1 MRIENMLNEFTESID
16 KINTLAGEVW
26 FWWGIGIILLYP
38 FLLIVINELAHR
50 LNKGNVEFLHIVIHV
65 RNIVLPVFLL
75 YILLA
80 KILLLPD
87 SNIALKIVKTT
98 FWVLLIYFI
107 LKTVNTILF
116 SEAFRF
122 QERIPKLLVDF
133 IRAFL
138 VLFGVALVAADVWGA
153 DLGKLLAALGMGSLV
168 LGLAL
173 QDVLGGLFSGI
184 ALLSARPFSVGDW
197 IRVGGIE
204 GQVKSVDWRAVSLET
219 KDKYLV
225 MIPNAVIAK
234 REFENFSKPTPMH
247 RMNVNI
253 DFSIEHPPNQVI
265 QVLLAVIKN
274 IPEIL
279 KNPKPNVYLSSYNT
293 VKALAH
299 YEIHYF
305 ISNYENKD
313 DAYKLLMSQIWYV
326 NQRENLR
333 FHSEQP
339 SYPLVTTDE
348 ILAKLK
354 TLSVFDI
361 SDENRTQ
368 LAQNAKIENYG
379 VHERI
384 LTKNS
389 IVTRFYI
396 IVDGIAEQ
404 RNEATEYN
412 KNQPIA
418 THRLTTGDFFGFSG
432 MVSNENYGEI
442 VVAMTDLTVIAI
454 KIEALRKML
463 QRNPLIADGLES
475 VVKARSGFDV

>member
-1 MRIENMLNEFTESID
+1 MFNEFIASID
-16 KINTLAGEVW
+16 KMLAFTNTLAGEVW

-38 FLLIVINELAHR
+38 VLLIVINELVHR
-50 LNKGNVEFLHIVIHV
+50 LNKGNVEFLHVVIHV

-87 SNIALKIVKTT
+87 SNIALKIIKTL
-98 FWVLLIYFI
+98 FWILLIHFI
-107 LKTVNTILF
+107 LKTVNAILF
-116 SEAFRF
+116 SETFRF
-122 QERIPKLLVDF
+122 KERIPKLLIDF

-138 VLFGVALVAADVWGA
+138 VLFGIALVAADVWGA

-197 IRVGGIE
+197 IRVGGVE

-234 REFENFSKPTPMH
+234 GEFENFSKPTPMH

-265 QVLLAVIKN
+265 QVLLTLIKN
-274 IPEIL
+274 SPGIL
-279 KNPKPNVYLSSYNT
+279 KNPKPDVSLSGYNT

-305 ISNYENKD
+305 ISHYERKD

-326 NQRENLR
+326 SQRENLR

-339 SYPLVTTDE
+339 SSPLFTTDE
-348 ILAKLK
+348 ILEKLK

-361 SDENRTQ
+361 SNDNLTQ
-368 LAQNAKIENYG
+368 LAQNAKIKNYG
-379 VHERI
+379 VHECI

-389 IVTRFYI
+389 IVTLFYI
-396 IVDGIAEQ
+396 IAEGIAEQ
-404 RNEATEYN
+404 RNEAADYD
-412 KNQPIA
+412 KPIA
-418 THRLTTGDFFGFSG
+418 THRLTAGDFFGFSG
-432 MVSNENYGEI
+432 MVSNENDGESI
-442 VVAMTDLTVIAI
+442 VAVTDLTVIAI
-454 KIEALRKML
+454 KIEVLRKIL
-463 QRNPLIADGLES
+463 QINPQIADCLES
-475 VVKARSGFDV
+475 VIKTRSKFEA